1 MHKSLTKHFNIN
13 CLSTVSGVTMGMTF
27 TDIENKSA
35 KRLIGIAAVIFLHLL
50 VAYILMSGLA
60 NNIQKPAEKPVELQI
75 IQDIKPPP
83 PPKPEEPKPKEKPPE
98 PPKMVEKVAKVP
110 EPPKEVEKVATP
122 VQKTTPVAQP
132 TKVAT
137 PAPAAPSTPSPSPV
151 AAPAPV
157 AAAAPVPKPAG
168 VTRGV
173 SEGSAGC
180 EKPEYP
186 REALMNEEQG
196 TVRIRVLVD
205 TSGKVIDA
213 KVKKSSGSKI
223 LDKAA
228 TKAYSL
234 CTFKPAMKDGVPQQD
249 WYEIEYPFVI
259 E

>member
-35 KRLIGIAAVIFLHLL
+35 KRLIGIAAVLFLHLL

-83 PPKPEEPKPKEKPPE
+83 PPKPEEPKPKEKLPE

-157 AAAAPVPKPAG
+157 AAAAPAPKPAG

>member
-1 MHKSLTKHFNIN
+1 MSQ
-13 CLSTVSGVTMGMTF
+13 VSGVTMGMTF

-35 KRLIGIAAVIFLHLL
+35 KRLIGIAAVLFLHLL

-83 PPKPEEPKPKEKPPE
+83 PPKPEEPKPKDKPPE

-110 EPPKEVEKVATP
+110 EPVKQVEKVMP

-132 TKVAT
+132 TKVAI

-157 AAAAPVPKPAG
+157 AAAPTPKPAG
-168 VTRGV
+168 VNRGV

-186 REALMNEEQG
+186 REAEMSGEQG

-205 TSGKVIDA
+205 TNGKVIEV
-213 KVKKSSGSKI
+213 KVKKSSGSRI

>member
-1 MHKSLTKHFNIN
+1 
-13 CLSTVSGVTMGMTF
+13 MTF

-50 VAYILMSGLA
+50 VAYILISGLA

-83 PPKPEEPKPKEKPPE
+83 PPKLEEPKPKEKPPE

-110 EPPKEVEKVATP
+110 EPVKQVEKVIP
-122 VQKTTPVAQP
+122 VQKTTPVTQP

-157 AAAAPVPKPAG
+157 AAAPTPKPVG
-168 VTRGV
+168 VSRGV

-186 REALMNEEQG
+186 REAEMSGEQG

-205 TSGKVIDA
+205 TNGKVIEA
-213 KVKKSSGSKI
+213 KVKKSSGSRI

>member
-1 MHKSLTKHFNIN
+1 
-13 CLSTVSGVTMGMTF
+13 MGMTF

-60 NNIQKPAEKPVELQI
+60 NNIQKPAEKPVELQ
-75 IQDIKPPP
+75 
-83 PPKPEEPKPKEKPPE
+83 KPPE

-110 EPPKEVEKVATP
+110 EPVKQVEKVTP
-122 VQKTTPVAQP
+122 VQKTPPVAQP

-151 AAPAPV
+151 AAPTPV
-157 AAAAPVPKPAG
+157 AAAPAPKPAG
-168 VTRGV
+168 VSRGV

>member
-1 MHKSLTKHFNIN
+1 
-13 CLSTVSGVTMGMTF
+13 MGMTF

-110 EPPKEVEKVATP
+110 EPPKEEEKVATP

-157 AAAAPVPKPAG
+157 AAAAPAPKPAG

-173 SEGSAGC
+173 SEGSAGF

>member
-1 MHKSLTKHFNIN
+1 
-13 CLSTVSGVTMGMTF
+13 MGMTF

-35 KRLIGIAAVIFLHLL
+35 KRLIGIAAVLFLHLI

-110 EPPKEVEKVATP
+110 EPPKQVEKVATP
-122 VQKTTPVAQP
+122 LAQP

-137 PAPAAPSTPSPSPV
+137 LAPAAPSTPSPSPV

-157 AAAAPVPKPAG
+157 AAAPAPKPAG

-213 KVKKSSGSKI
+213 KVKKSSGSKT

>member
-1 MHKSLTKHFNIN
+1 
-13 CLSTVSGVTMGMTF
+13 MGMTF

-157 AAAAPVPKPAG
+157 AAAAPAPKPAG

-196 TVRIRVLVD
+196 TVRICVLVD

>member
-1 MHKSLTKHFNIN
+1 
-13 CLSTVSGVTMGMTF
+13 MGMTF

-110 EPPKEVEKVATP
+110 EPPKMVEKVAKVPEPPKEVEKVATP

-157 AAAAPVPKPAG
+157 AAAAPAPKPAG

>member
-83 PPKPEEPKPKEKPPE
+83 PPKPEEPKPKEKTPE

-137 PAPAAPSTPSPSPV
+137 PAPAVPSTPSPSPV

-157 AAAAPVPKPAG
+157 TAAAPAPKPAG

>member
-1 MHKSLTKHFNIN
+1 
-13 CLSTVSGVTMGMTF
+13 MGMTF

-157 AAAAPVPKPAG
+157 AAGAPAPKPAG

-234 CTFKPAMKDGVPQQD
+234 CTFKPAMKDGVAQQD

>member
-27 TDIENKSA
+27 IDIENKSA

-157 AAAAPVPKPAG
+157 AAAAPAPKPAG

>member
-1 MHKSLTKHFNIN
+1 
-13 CLSTVSGVTMGMTF
+13 MTF

-157 AAAAPVPKPAG
+157 AAAAPAPKPAG

-173 SEGSAGC
+173 SEGSACC

>member
-1 MHKSLTKHFNIN
+1 
-13 CLSTVSGVTMGMTF
+13 MGMTF

-35 KRLIGIAAVIFLHLL
+35 KRFIGIAAVIFLHLL

-83 PPKPEEPKPKEKPPE
+83 PPKPDEPKPKEKAPE

-110 EPPKEVEKVATP
+110 EPPKQVEKVATP

-137 PAPAAPSTPSPSPV
+137 PAPAAPVAPSAPSPSP
-151 AAPAPV
+151 
-157 AAAAPVPKPAG
+157 AAAAPAPKPAG

-213 KVKKSSGSKI
+213 KVKKSSGSKT

>member
-110 EPPKEVEKVATP
+110 EPPKEVEKVAKP

-157 AAAAPVPKPAG
+157 AAAAPAPKPAG

>member
-1 MHKSLTKHFNIN
+1 
-13 CLSTVSGVTMGMTF
+13 MGMTF

-98 PPKMVEKVAKVP
+98 PPKMVEKVTKVP
-110 EPPKEVEKVATP
+110 EPVKQVEKVTP
-122 VQKTTPVAQP
+122 VQKTTPVTQP

-137 PAPAAPSTPSPSPV
+137 LAPAAPSTPSPSPV
-151 AAPAPV
+151 AAPAPM
-157 AAAAPVPKPAG
+157 AAAPAPKPAG
-168 VTRGV
+168 VSRGV

>member
-1 MHKSLTKHFNIN
+1 
-13 CLSTVSGVTMGMTF
+13 MGMTF

-110 EPPKEVEKVATP
+110 EPPKQVEKVVTP
-122 VQKTTPVAQP
+122 VQKNTPIAQP

-137 PAPAAPSTPSPSPV
+137 PAPAAPAAPSAPSPSPV
-151 AAPAPV
+151 AAPAP
-157 AAAAPVPKPAG
+157 AAAAPAPKPAG
-168 VTRGV
+168 ITRGV

-186 REALMNEEQG
+186 REAEMSGEQG

-205 TSGKVIDA
+205 TNGKVIEA
-213 KVKKSSGSKI
+213 KIKKSSGSRI

>member
-1 MHKSLTKHFNIN
+1 
-13 CLSTVSGVTMGMTF
+13 MTF

-83 PPKPEEPKPKEKPPE
+83 PPKPEDPKPKEKPPE

-110 EPPKEVEKVATP
+110 EPVKQVEKVIP
-122 VQKTTPVAQP
+122 VQKTTPVTQP

-157 AAAAPVPKPAG
+157 AAAPTPKPVG
-168 VTRGV
+168 VSRGV

-186 REALMNEEQG
+186 REAEMSGEQG

-205 TSGKVIDA
+205 TNGKVIEA
-213 KVKKSSGSKI
+213 KVKKSSGSRI

>member
-1 MHKSLTKHFNIN
+1 
-13 CLSTVSGVTMGMTF
+13 MGMTF

-132 TKVAT
+132 TKVT
-137 PAPAAPSTPSPSPV
+137 TQAPTAPSTPSPSPV

-157 AAAAPVPKPAG
+157 AAAAPAPKPAG

>member
-1 MHKSLTKHFNIN
+1 
-13 CLSTVSGVTMGMTF
+13 MTF

-35 KRLIGIAAVIFLHLL
+35 KRLIIAAVIFLHLL

-110 EPPKEVEKVATP
+110 EPPKQVEKVATP

-132 TKVAT
+132 TKAAT

-157 AAAAPVPKPAG
+157 AAAPAPKPAG
-168 VTRGV
+168 VSRGV

>member
-1 MHKSLTKHFNIN
+1 
-13 CLSTVSGVTMGMTF
+13 MTF

-110 EPPKEVEKVATP
+110 EPPKQVEKVVTP
-122 VQKTTPVAQP
+122 VQKTTPIAQP

-137 PAPAAPSTPSPSPV
+137 PAPAAPAAPSAPSPSPV
-151 AAPAPV
+151 AAPAPT
-157 AAAAPVPKPAG
+157 AAAPAPKPAG

-186 REALMNEEQG
+186 REAEMSGEQG

-205 TSGKVIDA
+205 TNGKVIEA
-213 KVKKSSGSKI
+213 KIKKSSGSRI

>member
-1 MHKSLTKHFNIN
+1 
-13 CLSTVSGVTMGMTF
+13 MTF

-60 NNIQKPAEKPVELQI
+60 NNIQKPAENPVELQI

-110 EPPKEVEKVATP
+110 EPPKQVEKVVTP
-122 VQKTTPVAQP
+122 VQKTTPIAQP

-137 PAPAAPSTPSPSPV
+137 PAPAAPAAPSAPSPSPV
-151 AAPAPV
+151 AAPAPT
-157 AAAAPVPKPAG
+157 AAAPAPKPAG

-186 REALMNEEQG
+186 REAEMSGEQG

-205 TSGKVIDA
+205 TNGKVIEA
-213 KVKKSSGSKI
+213 KIKKSSGSRI

>member
-1 MHKSLTKHFNIN
+1 
-13 CLSTVSGVTMGMTF
+13 MTF

-157 AAAAPVPKPAG
+157 AAAAPAPKPAG

-186 REALMNEEQG
+186 REVLMNEEQG

>member
-1 MHKSLTKHFNIN
+1 
-13 CLSTVSGVTMGMTF
+13 MGMTF

-83 PPKPEEPKPKEKPPE
+83 PPKPEEPKLKEKPPE

-157 AAAAPVPKPAG
+157 AAAAPAPKPAG

>member
-1 MHKSLTKHFNIN
+1 
-13 CLSTVSGVTMGMTF
+13 MGMTF

-157 AAAAPVPKPAG
+157 AAAAPAPKPAG

-186 REALMNEEQG
+186 CEALMNEEQG

>member
-1 MHKSLTKHFNIN
+1 
-13 CLSTVSGVTMGMTF
+13 MGMTF

-60 NNIQKPAEKPVELQI
+60 KNIQKPAEKPVELQI

-110 EPPKEVEKVATP
+110 EPVKQVEKVTP

-137 PAPAAPSTPSPSPV
+137 PAPATPSTPSPSPV

-157 AAAAPVPKPAG
+157 AAAPAPKPAG
-168 VTRGV
+168 VSRGV

>member
-98 PPKMVEKVAKVP
+98 PPKIVEKVAKVP

-157 AAAAPVPKPAG
+157 AAAAPAPKPAG

>member
-1 MHKSLTKHFNIN
+1 
-13 CLSTVSGVTMGMTF
+13 MGMTF

-50 VAYILMSGLA
+50 VAYILMSGLT

-110 EPPKEVEKVATP
+110 EPVKQVEKVTP
-122 VQKTTPVAQP
+122 VQKTPPVAQP

-151 AAPAPV
+151 AAPTPV
-157 AAAAPVPKPAG
+157 AAAPAPKPAG
-168 VTRGV
+168 VSRGV

-205 TSGKVIDA
+205 TSGKAIDA

>member
-1 MHKSLTKHFNIN
+1 
-13 CLSTVSGVTMGMTF
+13 MTF

-50 VAYILMSGLA
+50 VAYILISGLA

-83 PPKPEEPKPKEKPPE
+83 PPKPEEPKPKEKP
-98 PPKMVEKVAKVP
+98 P

-157 AAAAPVPKPAG
+157 AAAAPAPKSAG

-205 TSGKVIDA
+205 TSGKVIDV

>member
-1 MHKSLTKHFNIN
+1 
-13 CLSTVSGVTMGMTF
+13 MGMTF

-35 KRLIGIAAVIFLHLL
+35 KRLIGIAAVLFLHLL

-110 EPPKEVEKVATP
+110 EPVKQVEKV
-122 VQKTTPVAQP
+122 TPVAQLP
-132 TKVAT
+132 KVAT
-137 PAPAAPSTPSPSPV
+137 PAPAAPSTPSPSPI

-157 AAAAPVPKPAG
+157 AAAPAPKPAG
-168 VTRGV
+168 VSRGV

-213 KVKKSSGSKI
+213 KVKKSSGSKT

>member
-1 MHKSLTKHFNIN
+1 
-13 CLSTVSGVTMGMTF
+13 MGMTF

-110 EPPKEVEKVATP
+110 EPVKQVEKVIP
-122 VQKTTPVAQP
+122 VQKTTPVTQP

-157 AAAAPVPKPAG
+157 AAAPTPKPVG
-168 VTRGV
+168 VSRGV

-186 REALMNEEQG
+186 REAEMSGEQG

-205 TSGKVIDA
+205 TNGKVIEA

>member
-1 MHKSLTKHFNIN
+1 
-13 CLSTVSGVTMGMTF
+13 MTF

-98 PPKMVEKVAKVP
+98 PPK
-110 EPPKEVEKVATP
+110 EVEKVATP

-157 AAAAPVPKPAG
+157 AAAPAPKPAG
-168 VTRGV
+168 VSRGV